1 MYTAESLYK
10 ALKNDNINELTSGA
24 IADYGFLFVSVSN
37 YTHLFG
43 AYQAISKFMPQNIF
57 IQKMHQALLDN
68 KLHETV
74 DNLTSIIPT
83 MFQNHWKNFILNEG
97 RIEYIEF

>member
-1 MYTAESLYK
+1 MYTAEALYE

-37 YTHLFG
+37 YNHLFG
-43 AYQAISKFMPQNIF
+43 AYQAISKFMPQKMF
-57 IQKMHQALLDN
+57 IKKMHQALIDN
-68 KLHETV
+68 NLHDTV
-74 DNLTSIIPT
+74 DNLTSIIPI

-97 RIEYIEF
+97 RIESMNI